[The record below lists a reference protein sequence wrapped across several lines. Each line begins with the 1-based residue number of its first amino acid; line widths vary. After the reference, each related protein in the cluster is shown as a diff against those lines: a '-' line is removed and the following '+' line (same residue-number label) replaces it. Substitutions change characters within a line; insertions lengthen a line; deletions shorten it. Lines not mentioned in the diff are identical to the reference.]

1 MFHSSMFKS
10 KQTQVTVEFRDGW
23 HSFPLSSGTTL
34 TELADRIDALG
45 AVHAGAPIS
54 IDIEFTT
61 PRAPLREQSHRSFP
75 VTH

>member
-1 MFHSSMFKS
+1 MLHATTRISRPSH
-10 KQTQVTVEFRDGW
+10 VTVKFGDGW
-23 HSFPLSSGTTL
+23 HSFPLSDGTTL